1 MKHAIYFNF
10 IYVIE
15 SLGTSDVKTGTN
27 IYNDVLRYKVM
38 RNEGFGTELLAATN
52 KAEFIYA
59 LNEIYEKTDPL
70 SHRPYLHFEIHG
82 NRDGLVM
89 NSGELISWYELY
101 SLLVRINEK
110 LQNQLFL
117 SLATCYGAYLFN
129 AISPFNRSPFF
140 GFVGNV
146 QEIPSGEIE
155 YAFSEYFSALLE
167 KLDLDEALLALNS
180 ANPNAP
186 FPYISLS
193 SNGLYTLIWE
203 KLNAKENVRSIK
215 LAIRKRIEKKYKAI
229 SQNKKR
235 YSKAELRE
243 KIKDLHKARAQ
254 SLIRQGAYFRFESNH
269 KVLYE

>member
-1 MKHAIYFNF
+1 MKQTIYFNF

-15 SLGTSDVKTGTN
+15 SLGAGEVKTGTN
-27 IYNDVLRYKVM
+27 IYNDVLRYKVKLH
-38 RNEGFGTELLAATN
+38 EGFGTQLLPVAN
-52 KAEFIYA
+52 KVEFIAA
-59 LNEIYEKTDPL
+59 LNEICERTGPL
-70 SHRPYLHFEIHG
+70 SHRPYLHLEIHG
-82 NRDGLVM
+82 NRAGLGI
-89 NSGELISWYELY
+89 NNGELITWDELY

-146 QEIPSGEIE
+146 QKIPSGEIE

-167 KLDLDEALLALNS
+167 KLDLDEALLALNA

-186 FPYISLS
+186 FPCISLT
-193 SNGLYTLIWE
+193 SNALYNLICE
-203 KLNAKENVRSIK
+203 KLNAKENVRSVK
-215 LAIRKRIEKKYKAI
+215 LAIRKRVEKKYKAI
-229 SQNKKR
+229 SKNKSQ

-243 KIKDLHKARAQ
+243 KIKAHHYLRAR
-254 SLIRQGAYFRFESNH
+254 SLIQQGAYFRFESDH